1 MIKMVISAFF
11 ATIGFAVMF
20 NIRGKKLIYSALGG
34 SVAAFVYYL
43 CSYTWGFDNFISLFW
58 ASVTLAIYSEFMA
71 RKLKAPVTVFA
82 ICALICFVP
91 GGGMYYT
98 MLAIVNQH
106 NMEAL
111 TLLIDTLSSAG
122 ALALG
127 IVLVSTLTGAY
138 YRVMR
143 RIKEKKI

>member
-1 MIKMVISAFF
+1 MIKMVVSAFF

-20 NIRGKKLIYSALGG
+20 NIRGKKLFYSALGG

-43 CSYTWGFDNFISLFW
+43 CLYVWNIENFMSLFW
-58 ASVTLAIYSEFMA
+58 ASVVLAIYSEIMA

-98 MLAIVNQH
+98 MLAIVNKQ
-106 NMEAL
+106 NMEAIA
-111 TLLIDTLSSAG
+111 LLIDTLASAG

-138 YRVMR
+138 YRVIKK
-143 RIKEKKI
+143 IKESR

>member
-1 MIKMVISAFF
+1 MLKMVIAAFF

-20 NIRGKKLIYSALGG
+20 NIRGKKVLYSAFGG
-34 SVAAFVYYL
+34 SVGALVYYVCL
-43 CSYTWGFDNFISLFW
+43 NIIHFDNFISLFW
-58 ASVTLAIYSEFMA
+58 ASVSLAVYSEVMA

-98 MLAIVNQH
+98 MLAIVNQN
-106 NMEAL
+106 NMNAIA
-111 TLLIDTLSSAG
+111 LLIDTLASAG

-127 IVLVSTLTGAY
+127 IILVSTLTGAY
-138 YRVMR
+138 YRMLRKMR
-143 RIKEKKI
+143 EKRL

>member
-1 MIKMVISAFF
+1 MLKMVISAFF

-20 NIRGKKLIYSALGG
+20 NIRGKKLFYSALGG
-34 SVAAFVYYL
+34 SVGAFFYYTCL
-43 CSYTWGFDNFISLFW
+43 HILKFDNFISLFW
-58 ASVTLAIYSEFMA
+58 ASVGLALYSEVMA

-98 MLAIVNQH
+98 MLAIVNNS

-111 TLLIDTLSSAG
+111 TLLIDTLAQAG

-127 IVLVSTLTGAY
+127 IVFVSTLTKAY
-138 YRVMR
+138 YRIKG
-143 RIKEKKI
+143 RIKEKLS